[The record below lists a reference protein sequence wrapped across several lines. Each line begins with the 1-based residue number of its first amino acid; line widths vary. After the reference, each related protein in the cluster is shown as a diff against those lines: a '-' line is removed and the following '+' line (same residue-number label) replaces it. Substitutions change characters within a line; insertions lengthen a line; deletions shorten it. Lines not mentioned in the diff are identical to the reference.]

1 MSGLQWEGK
10 EAETGRFI
18 LLSELHPKSQSDF
31 FYVDM
36 LVKYLPSTDKQMN
49 KKISI
54 LKDHDFI
61 E

>member
-1 MSGLQWEGK
+1 MSWLPMRRK
-10 EAETGRFI
+10 AAEERS
-18 LLSELHPKSQSDF
+18 LLSEPHAKSQSDF
-31 FYVDM
+31 FFYVDI